1 MRKSARDMDQT
12 AMTEQDDKPDL
23 PPIGPI
29 VSASHLASGAMP
41 ALSEI
46 EFAVTMMV
54 NAYQRWMVRCM
65 AAAGVPAMS
74 PLEVQVLH
82 QVNHR
87 GREKTLADVCLVLN
101 IEDTHTVTY
110 ALKKLEQGG
119 LIISGKRGKEK
130 TVSITREGEQA
141 CLEYRRLREALLVQP
156 VKSIGLDEAEL
167 SRLAAALRTISG
179 NYEQAARAA
188 AAM

>member
-1 MRKSARDMDQT
+1 MSDDIPAARNS
-12 AMTEQDDKPDL
+12 
-23 PPIGPI
+23 IGPV

-65 AAAGVPAMS
+65 AASGSEGLSA
-74 PLEVQVLH
+74 LDVQVLH
-82 QVNHR
+82 SVNHR
-87 GREKTLADVCLVLN
+87 GRVKTLADLCLVLN

-110 ALKKLEQGG
+110 ALKKLEKSG
-119 LIISGKRGKEK
+119 LVESGRRGKEK
-130 TVSITREGEQA
+130 IAKITASGENA
-141 CLEYRRLREALLVQP
+141 CLEYRRLREALLVEP
-156 VKSIGLDEAEL
+156 MKALGLDENEL
-167 SRLAAALRTISG
+167 SKLAATLRLVSG
-179 NYEQAARAA
+179 NYDQAARAA